1 MNLWDIL
8 IAALVIAFVILGIR
22 SMARKKKSGGCAC
35 GDCASCAGCAAKRTA
50 DGARE
55 ETNDK

>member
-8 IAALVIAFVILGIR
+8 IAALEIAFVILGIR
-22 SMARKKKSGGCAC
+22 SMARKKKRGGCAC
-35 GDCASCAGCAAKRTA
+35 GDYASCAGCAAKRTA
-50 DGARE
+50 YGARE

>member
-22 SMARKKKSGGCAC
+22 SVARKKKSGGCAC
-35 GDCASCAGCAAKRTA
+35 GDCASCAGCAAKPAA
-50 DGARE
+50 DGTRE
-55 ETNDK
+55 ETDGK